1 MHLFTDFT
9 QVKAE
14 MEWRYGA
21 SPRQQRERRY
31 AAEAR
36 RADPPERAA
45 AHHPHA
51 DTATRFTPR
60 MVT

>member
-14 MEWRYGA
+14 MEWRYGV
-21 SPRQQRERRY
+21 SPRQQRDRRL

-36 RADPPERAA
+36 QAAAPERVASRQ
-45 AHHPHA
+45 PGL
-51 DTATRFTPR
+51 DTPTRFTPR